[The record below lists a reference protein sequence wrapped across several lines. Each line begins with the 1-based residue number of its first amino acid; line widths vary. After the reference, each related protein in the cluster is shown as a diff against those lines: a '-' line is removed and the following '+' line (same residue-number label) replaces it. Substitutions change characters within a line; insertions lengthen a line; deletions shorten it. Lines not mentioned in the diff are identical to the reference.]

1 LDQLRVLF
9 VEDSV
14 DDCTLQIRLLV
25 RAGYEV
31 IHERVE
37 DQMHLEAA
45 LEKPWNIIISD
56 FSLPHYSGMAALQL
70 VRDRGIDTPFIFVS
84 GTIGE
89 ETAVSALKIGA
100 QDYLMKTNLSRLV
113 PSIQRELREAEDKKQ
128 RKRMETQIHQLQRF
142 EAIGRLAGG
151 VAHDF
156 NNVVGAIMGWAEI
169 GHGETEEGSRLR
181 ERFDKIRVQAQRAAA
196 LTAQLLAFARR
207 QILQPTN
214 TDLNA
219 LVREEIGL
227 LRNVIGEK
235 IDVQC
240 DLLPDLWPAFA
251 DAAQVEQVVMNLSLN
266 ARDAMPSGGV
276 LTLQTTNV
284 EIKRVDESSSAWAVP
299 GSYVLLC
306 VRDSGPG
313 MEPAV
318 LEHIFEPFFTTK
330 GVGKGTGL
338 GLATVYGI
346 VKQHKGFI
354 DVESTP
360 GQGTTFRVY
369 WPMGE
374 GKAQAPE
381 KELEPVKTQV
391 ASGRILIAE
400 DNEGLRE
407 AAKEILEALG
417 YTVILAKDGSEAI
430 EIFQKRHEEIDL
442 LFMDVVMPGLNGP
455 EAYDRMAVINSQ
467 VPVVFTTGY
476 ASESNLV
483 HTIAS
488 GKFPILQKPYGTRT
502 LAAKIKEALDSR
514 QKLVASR

>member
-1 LDQLRVLF
+1 MD
-9 VEDSV
+9 
-14 DDCTLQIRLLV
+14 T
-25 RAGYEV
+25 
-31 IHERVE
+31 ERRR
-37 DQMHLEAA
+37 
-45 LEKPWNIIISD
+45 K
-56 FSLPHYSGMAALQL
+56 
-70 VRDRGIDTPFIFVS
+70 
-84 GTIGE
+84 
-89 ETAVSALKIGA
+89 
-100 QDYLMKTNLSRLV
+100 V
-113 PSIQRELREAEDKKQ
+113 P
-128 RKRMETQIHQLQRF
+128 
-142 EAIGRLAGG
+142 GR
-151 VAHDF
+151 
-156 NNVVGAIMGWAEI
+156 
-169 GHGETEEGSRLR
+169 R
-181 ERFDKIRVQAQRAAA
+181 ERFEKIRVQAQRAAA

-207 QILQPTN
+207 QILQPNN

-240 DLLPDLWPAFA
+240 DLLTDLWPAFA
-251 DAAQVEQVVMNLSLN
+251 DAAQVEQVIMNLCLN
-266 ARDAMPSGGV
+266 ARDAMPHAGV

-346 VKQHKGFI
+346 VKQHKGFHRRRQHA
-354 DVESTP
+354 

-369 WPMGE
+369 WPIGE
-374 GKAQAPE
+374 GKAKAQE
-381 KELEPVKTQV
+381 KEPESVKAQS
-391 ASGRILIAE
+391 ASGTILIAE

-417 YTVILAKDGSEAI
+417 YSVILAMDGSDAI

-455 EAYDRMAVINSQ
+455 EAYDRMAVIDSH

-514 QKLVASR
+514 QKLIASR